1 MREYPMED
9 GPGLKVSVRR
19 RLDLEP
25 LLEEYAKLLEER
37 SPGALLF
44 FGSRLPRPPGAGWLL
59 TKLEDPPA

>member
-1 MREYPMED
+1 MED
-9 GPGLKVSVRR
+9 GPGLNVSIQK

-25 LLEEYAKLLEER
+25 LLEGYAELLEER

-44 FGSRLPRPPGAGWLL
+44 FGSRLLRPPGAGLLL